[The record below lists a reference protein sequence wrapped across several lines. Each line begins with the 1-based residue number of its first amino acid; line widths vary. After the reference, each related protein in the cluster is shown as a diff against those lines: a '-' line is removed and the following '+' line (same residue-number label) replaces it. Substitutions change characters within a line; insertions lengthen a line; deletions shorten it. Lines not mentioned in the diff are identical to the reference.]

1 MCRRTPPAVRPSPGG
16 PSATTATSQSGSAS
30 ASYSWGRGGEAV
42 VPTDNRGCR
51 QMSLLELLAN
61 VERLTGR
68 TLPPGHLLAC
78 RAQCRP
84 GPFPDLFAG
93 VLKQAAALVEPFD
106 ESVELLAQ
114 RAGEPVGGLGRR
126 VALHSR
132 CSTRPRSK
140 LRACRPALA
149 TKLFPRIG
157 KNSRYAR
164 QWARAAARDTV
175 RRIR

>member
-1 MCRRTPPAVRPSPGG
+1 
-16 PSATTATSQSGSAS
+16 
-30 ASYSWGRGGEAV
+30 
-42 VPTDNRGCR
+42 
-51 QMSLLELLAN
+51 MSLLELLAN

-114 RAGEPVGGLGRR
+114 RPGEPVGGLGRR
-126 VALHSR
+126 VRRSPQSVFDPTTLETAGL
-132 CSTRPRSK
+132 STGSGNETVSPYREKQPVCTSVGSGRRS
-140 LRACRPALA
+140 
-149 TKLFPRIG
+149 
-157 KNSRYAR
+157 
-164 QWARAAARDTV
+164 
-175 RRIR
+175 